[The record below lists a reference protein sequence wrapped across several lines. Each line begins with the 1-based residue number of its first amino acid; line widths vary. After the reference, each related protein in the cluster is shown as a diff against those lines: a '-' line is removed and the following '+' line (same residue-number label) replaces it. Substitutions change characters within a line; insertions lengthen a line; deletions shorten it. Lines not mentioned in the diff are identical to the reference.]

1 MNESP
6 SSIVK
11 NKPLQLVEWPEN
23 WIIVFFLQV
32 GPGQSHSI
40 GLRFTP
46 QQFPGKAEI
55 FIFINDSDDKN
66 EETFSINAVYT

>member
-23 WIIVFFLQV
+23 WIIVLFLQV

-55 FIFINDSDDKN
+55 FIFINDSEDKN